1 MFGDAPRFFS
11 AQTHRRLLFV
21 IWTLAFLA
29 LIPATASAQKTGP
42 DGQPAFSGYKGIQIG
57 MPAIEAR
64 KKLGSPKDKSDDQ
77 DFYLINDNQAV
88 QVFYDKEK
96 TVTAIS
102 IDFMNGA
109 TGIPS
114 CKEVLGDEVQA
125 KPDGSVYKLTR
136 YPKAGYWVSYS
147 RTAGDSPTV
156 TITMQRLEH

>member
-1 MFGDAPRFFS
+1 MFGDTPKLFS
-11 AQTHRRLLFV
+11 DQAYRQLLFV
-21 IWTLAFLA
+21 IWAIAFLV
-29 LIPATASAQKTGP
+29 LIPATAPAQKTGP
-42 DGQPAFSGYKGIQIG
+42 DGQPTFSGYKGVQIG
-57 MPAIEAR
+57 TPATEAR
-64 KKLGSPKDKSDDQ
+64 KKLGNPKDKGDDQ
-77 DFYLINDNQAV
+77 DFYMVNDNQAV

-102 IDFMNGA
+102 IDFMSGA

-147 RTAGDSPTV
+147 RTAGNSPTV